1 MTVTCLRASGAVISL
16 TSDSNGLQRNT
27 AKLFVPCYAGTCL
40 WGQFLD
46 GELWEHYLKRRKPDS
61 SQMLVFCKA
70 MSSKEILLKKNIL
83 SYGISYYKIKDGQN
97 DLFSSFHVF
106 VLFLN
111 LAVVSYLFCFLAFT
125 HLSSGLVCEL
135 LTLLAK
141 AENAD
146 ETFRNTSQTQKEN
159 KYP

>member
-1 MTVTCLRASGAVISL
+1 MFKSL
-16 TSDSNGLQRNT
+16 WSSDFFNLWLKCLQRNT
-27 AKLFVPCYAGTCL
+27 AKLFVPCYAGPCL

-46 GELWEHYLKRRKPDS
+46 GELWQHYLKRRKPDS
-61 SQMLVFCKA
+61 SQTLVFCKA
-70 MSSKEILLKKNIL
+70 MSSKEILLKKKIL
-83 SYGISYYKIKDGQN
+83 SCGISYYELIPTKDGQN
-97 DLFSSFHVF
+97 YLFSSFHVF

-146 ETFRNTSQTQKEN
+146 ETFGNTSQTQKEN